1 MAAQVVIRPAPWSE
15 SAAALLAQHESPE
28 DMRFFRRQVEAG
40 IAQVLHIEDEAGAL
54 LCAVLIR
61 IDDDPE
67 GAEGVIVSANGRAD
81 FDLTAECLPVIER
94 EFFKNV
100 AGWRI
105 HTHRAGLA
113 KKLMRQGYGA
123 AELVLRKRAAQ

>member
-1 MAAQVVIRPAPWSE
+1 MAAQVLIRPAPWSD
-15 SAAALLAQHESPE
+15 AAAEMLAQHESPE

-61 IDDDPE
+61 IDEDPE

-81 FDLTAECLPVIER
+81 FDLTAECLPAIER
-94 EFFKNV
+94 FFQGV
-100 AGWRI
+100 AGYRI
-105 HTHRAGLA
+105 HTHRPGLA